1 MDNVSSL
8 LDKRALITGASRGIG
23 AAIARKLAR
32 AGADIAITYQN
43 STDEAA
49 ELVLEIEATGRQAVA
64 IAANAADPAAV
75 ENSVRAAVKELGGL
89 DILVNN
95 AGIGRVG
102 TLESMSLS
110 DIQALLDVNI
120 RSAIL
125 ACRSAIPHLSASGR
139 IINIGSVAA
148 DRVPFPGCSIYS
160 LTKASLV
167 GLTRGLARDLAPR
180 GITVNIV
187 HPGATNTDANPSD
200 NPMADQIRS
209 LIPLGRYSEPDDIA
223 AMVAYLA
230 GPDARQITG
239 AAFTVDGGTNA

>member
-1 MDNVSSL
+1 
-8 LDKRALITGASRGIG
+8 
-23 AAIARKLAR
+23 
-32 AGADIAITYQN
+32 
-43 STDEAA
+43 
-49 ELVLEIEATGRQAVA
+49 
-64 IAANAADPAAV
+64 
-75 ENSVRAAVKELGGL
+75 
-89 DILVNN
+89 
-95 AGIGRVG
+95 
-102 TLESMSLS
+102 MSLS

-187 HPGATNTDANPSD
+187 HPGATNTD
-200 NPMADQIRS
+200 
-209 LIPLGRYSEPDDIA
+209 
-223 AMVAYLA
+223 LA
-230 GPDARQITG
+230 GPDGRQITG
-239 AAFTVDGGTNA
+239 AAFTVDGRTNA

>member
-1 MDNVSSL
+1 MDNLSSL

-23 AAIARKLAR
+23 AA
-32 AGADIAITYQN
+32 
-43 STDEAA
+43 
-49 ELVLEIEATGRQAVA
+49 
-64 IAANAADPAAV
+64 
-75 ENSVRAAVKELGGL
+75 
-89 DILVNN
+89 
-95 AGIGRVG
+95 
-102 TLESMSLS
+102 
-110 DIQALLDVNI
+110 IQALLDVNI

-125 ACRSAIPHLSASGR
+125 ACRSAIPHLWASGR

-187 HPGATNTDANPSD
+187 HPGATNTDANPSGT
-200 NPMADQIRS
+200 PMADQIRS

-230 GPDARQITG
+230 GPDARQIIG